1 MRRLFKP
8 LLWGLVFL
16 ILLLAADQ
24 LLIQVPP
31 VHPAHAAVV
40 RFYRDFRARL
50 FGLANAPAPEVP
62 PAPPA
67 RKTSKPAAPAPAP
80 QSIEAVIDRQQTAK
94 PVPAAGAAVQRYVY
108 SDDQGQLQF
117 VDRLSDV
124 PAKYRDQAQPMG
136 D

>member
-16 ILLLAADQ
+16 LLLLAADQ

-40 RFYRDFRARL
+40 RFYRDFRVRL
-50 FGLANAPAPEVP
+50 FGLANTPAPEAP
-62 PAPPA
+62 PAP
-67 RKTSKPAAPAPAP
+67 KSSKPAAPAAAP

-117 VDRLSDV
+117 ADKLTDV
-124 PAKYRDQAQPMG
+124 PVKYRDQAQPMG